1 MISVIKDIKVYAPK
15 YIGIKDIVI
24 AGGKIEGIYESLD
37 ISNTFINVNV
47 IDGKNKIIFP
57 GFIDS
62 HVHLIGGGGEGGYKT
77 RTPELQLSN
86 LTSSGITTVVGCI
99 GTDSE
104 CRNIKSLI
112 AKVKSLKE
120 EGLSSYC
127 YTGSYA
133 IPVRTLTGVVERDIM
148 LIQEII
154 GVGEIA
160 LSDNRS
166 SEPTYE
172 EFARLVAQSRVGGI
186 LSSKAG
192 VVNVHIGEGRRRL
205 DYLFKLIKESD
216 IPSSQLLPTHI
227 NRNTNLFMEGLKYV
241 KEGGIID
248 LTTSSD
254 VNFLEKGELTASEGL
269 NKYIE
274 AGLPIENITF
284 SSDGNGSMPKFDE
297 NKKIVG
303 LGICSV
309 ESLYLQVKE
318 VIKKYGI
325 PIETAIKV
333 ITSNVAD
340 ILKLYN
346 KGRIEKGK
354 DADLVIVDENS
365 LDIDIVLCN
374 GIKMVQDGKCIVRGT
389 FE

>member
-1 MISVIKDIKVYAPK
+1 MISIIKDIKVYSPE

-24 AGGKIEGIYESLD
+24 AGGKIEGIYENLD
-37 ISNTFINVNV
+37 ISNTFIEVNV

-86 LTSSGITTVVGCI
+86 LTSVGITTVVGCI

-133 IPVRTLTGVVERDIM
+133 VPVKTLTGLIERDIM

-172 EFARLVAQSRVGGI
+172 DLAKLVAQSRIGGI

-192 VVNVHIGEGRRRL
+192 VVNVHIGEGKRKL
-205 DYLFKLIKESD
+205 DYLFKLINESD

-241 KEGGIID
+241 KEGGLID

-254 VNFLEKGELTASEGL
+254 VNFLEEGELTASEGL
-269 NKYIE
+269 KKYIE

-318 VIKKYGI
+318 GIKKYGI
-325 PIETAIKV
+325 PIEVAIKV

-340 ILKLYN
+340 TLKLYN

-365 LDIDIVLCN
+365 LDIDIVIAN
-374 GIKMVQDGKCIVRGT
+374 GIKMVQDGECIVRGT

>member
-104 CRNIKSLI
+104 CRDIKSLI

-133 IPVRTLTGVVERDIM
+133 IPVRTLTGVVERDLM

-241 KEGGIID
+241 KEGGLID

-254 VNFLEKGELTASEGL
+254 VNFLEEGELTASEGL

-318 VIKKYGI
+318 GIKKYGI

-374 GIKMVQDGKCIVRGT
+374 GIKMVQDGECIVRGT

>member
-1 MISVIKDIKVYAPK
+1 MISIIKDIKVYAPE
-15 YIGIKDIVI
+15 YIGIKDIVL
-24 AGGKIEGIYESLD
+24 AGGKIEGIYENLNL
-37 ISNTFINVNV
+37 SNTFIEVNI
-47 IDGKNKIIFP
+47 IDGKNKIAFP

-62 HVHLIGGGGEGGYKT
+62 HVHIIGGGGEGGYKT

-86 LTSSGITTVVGCI
+86 FTSAGITTAIGCI

-104 CRNIKSLI
+104 CREIKSLI

-133 IPVRTLTGVVERDIM
+133 FPVRTLTGIIERDLM
-148 LIQEII
+148 LIEEII

-172 EFARLVAQSRVGGI
+172 EFVKVVAQARVGGI
-186 LSSKAG
+186 LSSKPG
-192 VVNVHIGEGRRRL
+192 IVNVHIGEGKRKL
-205 DYLFKLIKESD
+205 DYLFRLIKESD
-216 IPSSQLLPTHI
+216 IPASQLLPTHI
-227 NRNTNLFMEGLKYV
+227 NRNSSLFAEGLKYV
-241 KEGGIID
+241 KEGGFID

-254 VNFLEKGELTASEGL
+254 VNFLEEGELTASEGL
-269 NKYIE
+269 KKYVE
-274 AGLPIENITF
+274 LGLPIENITF
-284 SSDGNGSMPKFDE
+284 SSDGNGSMPKFNE
-297 NKKIVG
+297 NKEMIG

-309 ESLYLQVKE
+309 ESLYIEVKKS
-318 VIKKYGI
+318 IKKHNV

-333 ITSNVAD
+333 ITSNVSD
-340 ILKLYN
+340 VLKLYN
-346 KGRIEKGK
+346 KGRIMPGK
-354 DADLVIVDENS
+354 DADLVIVNEET
-365 LDIDIVLCN
+365 LDIDIVIAN
-374 GIKMVQDGKCIVRGT
+374 GNKMVEHGECIIKGT

>member
-227 NRNTNLFMEGLKYV
+227 NRNINLFMEGLKYV
-241 KEGGIID
+241 KEGGLID

-254 VNFLEKGELTASEGL
+254 VNFLEEGELTASEGL

-274 AGLPIENITF
+274 EGLPIENITF

-318 VIKKYGI
+318 GIKKYGI

-374 GIKMVQDGKCIVRGT
+374 GIKMVQDGECIVRGT

>member
-1 MISVIKDIKVYAPK
+1 MISIIKDIKVYSPE

-24 AGGKIEGIYESLD
+24 AGGKIEGIYENLD
-37 ISNTFINVNV
+37 ISNTFIEVNV

-104 CRNIKSLI
+104 CRGIKSLI

-133 IPVRTLTGVVERDIM
+133 VPVKTLTGFIERDIM

-172 EFARLVAQSRVGGI
+172 DFAKLVAQSRLGGI
-186 LSSKAG
+186 LSSKSG
-192 VVNVHIGEGRRRL
+192 VVNVHIGEGKRKL
-205 DYLFKLIKESD
+205 DYLFKLINESD

-227 NRNTNLFMEGLKYV
+227 NRNTNLFMEGLRYV
-241 KEGGIID
+241 KEGGLID

-254 VNFLEKGELTASEGL
+254 VNFLEEGELTASEGL
-269 NKYIE
+269 KKYIE

-284 SSDGNGSMPKFDE
+284 SSDGNGSMPKFDK

-318 VIKKYGI
+318 GIKKYGI

-340 ILKLYN
+340 ILKLYD

-374 GIKMVQDGKCIVRGT
+374 GIKMVQDGECIVRGT

>member
-318 VIKKYGI
+318 GIKKYGI

>member
-1 MISVIKDIKVYAPK
+1 MISVIKDIKVYAPE
-15 YIGIKDIVI
+15 YLGIRDIVI
-24 AGGKIEGIYESLD
+24 AGGKIEGIYENID
-37 ISNTFINVNV
+37 ISDTFIKINV
-47 IDGKNKIIFP
+47 INGKNKIIFP

-62 HVHLIGGGGEGGYKT
+62 HVHLIGGGGEGGYRT

-104 CRNIKSLI
+104 CRSIKSLI

-120 EGLSSYC
+120 EGISAYC

-133 IPVRTLTGVVERDIM
+133 IPVKTLTDVIERDLM
-148 LIQEII
+148 LIEEII

-166 SEPTYE
+166 SEPSYE
-172 EFARLVAQSRVGGI
+172 EFVKLVAQSRVGGI
-186 LSSKAG
+186 LSGKSG
-192 VVNVHIGEGRRRL
+192 VVNVHIGQGKRKL

-216 IPSSQLLPTHI
+216 IPVSQLLPTHI
-227 NRNTNLFMEGLKYV
+227 NRNINLFIEGLNYV
-241 KEGGIID
+241 KEGGFID

-254 VNFLEKGELTASEGL
+254 VNFLEDGELTASQGL
-269 NKYIE
+269 KKYIE
-274 AGLPIENITF
+274 SGLPIKNITF
-284 SSDGNGSMPKFDE
+284 SSDGNGSMPKFNE
-297 NKKIVG
+297 NKEMIG

-309 ESLYLQVKE
+309 ESLYTQVKE
-318 VIKKYGI
+318 SIKKYNT

-346 KGRIEKGK
+346 KGRILAGK
-354 DADLVIVDENS
+354 DADLVIVDEDS
-365 LDIDIVLCN
+365 LDIDIVISN
-374 GIKMVQDGKCIVRGT
+374 GIKMVEDGECIIRGT

>member
-47 IDGKNKIIFP
+47 IDGKDKIIFP

-104 CRNIKSLI
+104 CRDIKSLI

-133 IPVRTLTGVVERDIM
+133 IPVRTLTGVVERDLM

-241 KEGGIID
+241 KEGGLID

-254 VNFLEKGELTASEGL
+254 VNFLEEGELTASEGL
-269 NKYIE
+269 KKYIE

-318 VIKKYGI
+318 GIKKYGI

-374 GIKMVQDGKCIVRGT
+374 GIKMVQDGECIVRGT